1 MPRTPLIAGNW
12 KMNTNLGE
20 AEQLALAV
28 ARSAADV
35 MEREVMIAPPF
46 TAIAQVADIL
56 HDSRVILAAQN
67 ICWAEKG
74 AFTGEISPPMLKEMG
89 GTMAIVGHSERRHI
103 FGETDQLI
111 NRRVAGAMEHQLVP
125 ILCIG
130 EQLAEREVDR
140 TMAVLE
146 KQLRAGLADITVN
159 EPSELVIAYE
169 PVWAIGT
176 GKTASPE
183 QAQEVHA
190 FIRNLLTTMFEKD
203 IASQIRI
210 LYGGSVV
217 PDNVDALMGQEDVD
231 GALVGGAALKAESF
245 DRIIHFNG

>member
-12 KMNTNLGE
+12 KMNTNLAE
-20 AEQLALAV
+20 AEQLAAAV
-28 ARSAADV
+28 VRAAGDLLD
-35 MEREVMIAPPF
+35 REVMIAPPF
-46 TAIAQVADIL
+46 TALAQVADIL

-74 AFTGEISPPMLKEMG
+74 AFTGEISPLMLKELG
-89 GTMAIVGHSERRHI
+89 GAMAIIGHSERRHI
-103 FGETDQLI
+103 FGETDELI
-111 NRRVAGAMEHQLVP
+111 NRRVTGAMEHQLIP

-130 EQLAEREVDR
+130 EQLAEREADR

-146 KQLRAGLADITVN
+146 EQIRAGLADITVS
-159 EPSELVIAYE
+159 EPNELVIAYE

-183 QAQEVHA
+183 QAQEIHA
-190 FIRNLLTTMFEKD
+190 FIRKLLATMFEKD

-217 PDNVDALMGQEDVD
+217 PDNVDALMSQEDVD

-245 DRIIHFNG
+245 ERIIHFNG

>member
-146 KQLRAGLADITVN
+146 KQLRVGLADITVN

-190 FIRNLLTTMFEKD
+190 FIRNLLAAMFEKD